1 MTLNS
6 RPSFAKTLKQSV
18 MAYAFN
24 IFGIFAGTLIAYYSE
39 LFQAAPWA
47 IVIYPPILSARGVIG
62 GLFCGR
68 LSTALHLGTVKPRFF
83 ENTKD
88 FYLLFQAIVFLTF
101 EASVFMALVAVLFGI
116 VYRGAL
122 ISELWSMVNVLMATM
137 ALSLLVISPL
147 TLAVSFISFKHGLD
161 PDIIL
166 YPVESTTADLLIT
179 VIYIFMLHIH
189 ILYGSFWQH
198 LLLITNSALI
208 FSATY
213 ILAKNIH
220 EQEFIKTLRESL
232 LTLIIV
238 SFIINVAG
246 AFLGRIDEI
255 IREKQGV
262 YEVYPVYVVYP
273 ALIDTIGDVG
283 AVVGSTATTKL
294 ALGTLK
300 ASFAS
305 IKDHF
310 SEISGAWTASLI
322 MYFIYSIL
330 ALTVIGALHPLN
342 VARFSL
348 LLFTV
353 NILAAVLIIL
363 VSYSVAIIT
372 YKKGLDPDNFEIP
385 VESSLADALTTI
397 SLLTAL
403 ILWGLIWP

>member
-1 MTLNS
+1 
-6 RPSFAKTLKQSV
+6 
-18 MAYAFN
+18 
-24 IFGIFAGTLIAYYSE
+24 
-39 LFQAAPWA
+39 
-47 IVIYPPILSARGVIG
+47 
-62 GLFCGR
+62 
-68 LSTALHLGTVKPRFF
+68 
-83 ENTKD
+83 
-88 FYLLFQAIVFLTF
+88 
-101 EASVFMALVAVLFGI
+101 
-116 VYRGAL
+116 
-122 ISELWSMVNVLMATM
+122 
-137 ALSLLVISPL
+137 
-147 TLAVSFISFKHGLD
+147 
-161 PDIIL
+161 
-166 YPVESTTADLLIT
+166 
-179 VIYIFMLHIH
+179 
-189 ILYGSFWQH
+189 
-198 LLLITNSALI
+198 
-208 FSATY
+208 
-213 ILAKNIH
+213 
-220 EQEFIKTLRESL
+220 KTLRESL

-255 IREKQGV
+255 IREKQGI

-300 ASFAS
+300 ASFTS
-305 IKDHF
+305 IKNHF

-330 ALTVIGALHPLN
+330 ALTVTGALHPLN
-342 VARFSL
+342 ITKFSL
-348 LLFTV
+348 ILFIV
-353 NILAAVLIIL
+353 NILAAALIIL